1 MHGPSFERPWCAGG
15 GGRGRA
21 LGAAEPEP
29 GAGEPVEDRP
39 GRHATWASQVL
50 GSAWQCFFVLFRGLT
65 SEEEKL
71 KREQKVALAREKLV
85 QDSLRNAEAREKQ
98 LKEIVPLM
106 EADEKNLKASR
117 KTLKRALIVT

>member
-1 MHGPSFERPWCAGG
+1 M
-15 GGRGRA
+15 
-21 LGAAEPEP
+21 
-29 GAGEPVEDRP
+29 
-39 GRHATWASQVL
+39 L